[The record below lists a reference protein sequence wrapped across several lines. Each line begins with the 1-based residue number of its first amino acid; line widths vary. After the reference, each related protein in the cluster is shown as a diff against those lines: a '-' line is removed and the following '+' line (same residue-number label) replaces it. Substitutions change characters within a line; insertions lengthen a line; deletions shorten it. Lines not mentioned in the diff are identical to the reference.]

1 MKKAFFIILI
11 LVIAIAGIAAWV
23 FLGPATGFHESKKAL
38 YIRSDAANKQA
49 VLDSLK
55 KNNLVSNLS
64 AFEFIAGRMSIWQNI
79 KPGKYE
85 FKKGMSLVSIVRML
99 KNGNQTPVNLT
110 IIKLRTKEDLARFV
124 GNKFET
130 DSAEMMF
137 FLNSADSLK
146 KYGVDTQ
153 TVMSVIIPDT
163 YTYFWNSTPSVLF
176 QKMYDANKRFWTDE
190 RKEKAT
196 AHGLTPVQAY
206 VLASIVEEESNN
218 HAEQGNI
225 ASVYLN
231 RMNKGMPLQADPTIK
246 FALHNFGLKRIYEK
260 YLLVES
266 PYNTYK
272 NKGLPPG
279 PICTPSKK
287 TLEAVLDAPQTD
299 YLYFVANSNFN
310 GTHVFSNSYQEHMQN
325 AHLYQQALNH
335 ADSLRKEKEQ
345 AR

>member
-1 MKKAFFIILI
+1 
-11 LVIAIAGIAAWV
+11 
-23 FLGPATGFHESKKAL
+23 
-38 YIRSDAANKQA
+38 
-49 VLDSLK
+49 
-55 KNNLVSNLS
+55 
-64 AFEFIAGRMSIWQNI
+64 
-79 KPGKYE
+79 
-85 FKKGMSLVSIVRML
+85 
-99 KNGNQTPVNLT
+99 
-110 IIKLRTKEDLARFV
+110 
-124 GNKFET
+124 
-130 DSAEMMF
+130 MMF